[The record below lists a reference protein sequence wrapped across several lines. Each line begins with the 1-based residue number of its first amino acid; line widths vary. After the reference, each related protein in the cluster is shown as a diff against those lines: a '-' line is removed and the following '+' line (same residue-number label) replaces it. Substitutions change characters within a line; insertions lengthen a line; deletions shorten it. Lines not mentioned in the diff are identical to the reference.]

1 VAGRFEGRV
10 AIVTG
15 GAAGIGAVTA
25 RAYAAEGATV
35 VIADVDAG
43 ALEATARELGVD
55 RVQAD
60 LTSEDEVRRAIE
72 GAIAAHGRIDILVN
86 LAGIYPFARVED
98 ETFEG
103 WRRIHA
109 VNLDATFLCCKHALV
124 HMRARGY
131 GRIVNTSSGT
141 VNTGQHGLV
150 SYVATKAGV
159 IGLSRV
165 LAKEAGADGVTVNV
179 IMPGLVRTQHVL
191 AMFGDE
197 ETTRAYLDDA
207 IEHQSIKRSGE
218 PEDIA
223 HAILFLTEE
232 GSGWISGQTLQVD
245 GGWSFT

>member
-1 VAGRFEGRV
+1 MAGRFEGRV

-35 VIADVDAG
+35 VIADVDAA
-43 ALEATARELGVD
+43 ALEAAASGLGVHG
-55 RVQAD
+55 VHAD
-60 LTSEDEVRRAIE
+60 LTREEEVR
-72 GAIAAHGRIDILVN
+72 GAVEETIADHGRLDILVN

-98 ETFEG
+98 ETFAG
-103 WRRIHA
+103 WRRIQE

-124 HMRARGY
+124 PMRARGY

-141 VNTGQHGLV
+141 VNTGQPGAA

-179 IMPGLVRTQHVL
+179 IMPGLVRTRHVL

-207 IEHQSIKRSGE
+207 IEHQSIKRNGE

-232 GSGWISGQTLQVD
+232 ASGWISGQTLQVD